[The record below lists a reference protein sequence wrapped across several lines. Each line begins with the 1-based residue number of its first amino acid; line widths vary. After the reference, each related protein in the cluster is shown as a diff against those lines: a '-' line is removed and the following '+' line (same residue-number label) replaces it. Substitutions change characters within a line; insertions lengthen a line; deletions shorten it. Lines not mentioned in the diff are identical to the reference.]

1 MSADR
6 VGFFCVPNFPFD
18 LVAFAAAGY
27 VFVMKIAILGKP
39 FDEETLPFLQALLD
53 DLVARRTEV
62 IIVESFR
69 TYLDNRLQ
77 LPEGIGT
84 FRRGDSLRDV
94 QFVFSIGGDGTLL
107 DTVTYVG
114 ALQIPI
120 LGINTG
126 RLGFLA
132 TITVERISQAI
143 DALFKGHFVLEER
156 SLIRVETDPEVFDGI
171 NFGLNEFSILKRD
184 TSSMIVVHT
193 YIDGEYLNS
202 YWADG
207 LIVATPTGS
216 TGYSLSCGGPV
227 MLPQTNNFIIAPVCP
242 HNLNVRPLIVSDRS
256 VISFEIEGRSNNFLL
271 SLDSRS
277 VAVDA
282 GIQIA
287 VRRENFAVRL
297 VKLNHVNFLTTLRS
311 KLNWGLD
318 KRNPASILL

>member
-1 MSADR
+1 
-6 VGFFCVPNFPFD
+6 
-18 LVAFAAAGY
+18 
-27 VFVMKIAILGKP
+27 MKIAILGKP
-39 FDEETLPFLQALLD
+39 FND
-53 DLVARRTEV
+53 DLTPFMREMVEELTRRQAEV
-62 IIVESFR
+62 CILESFHA
-69 TYLDNRLQ
+69 YLSERVE
-77 LPEGIGT
+77 LPVGIST
-84 FRRGDSLRDV
+84 FRRGDSLQGMR
-94 QFVFSIGGDGTLL
+94 FVLSIGGDGTLL

-114 ALQIPI
+114 PLQIPI

-132 TITVERISQAI
+132 TISPDKITPALDS
-143 DALFKGHFVLEER
+143 LFKGHFVLEDR
-156 SLIRVETDPEVFDGI
+156 SLIRVDTDPDTFGSI

-277 VAVDA
+277 ETVEA

-287 VRRENFAVRL
+287 VRRENFNARL
-297 VKLNHVNFLTTLRS
+297 VKLNHVNFLSTLRS

-318 KRNPASILL
+318 RRNPAGIPI

>member
-1 MSADR
+1 
-6 VGFFCVPNFPFD
+6 
-18 LVAFAAAGY
+18 
-27 VFVMKIAILGKP
+27 MKIAIIGKP
-39 FDEETLPFLQALLD
+39 LDDSTLPFVQALLD
-53 DLVARRTEV
+53 DLVSRQTE
-62 IIVESFR
+62 ILIAESFHSS
-69 TYLDNRLQ
+69 LSSRLH
-77 LPEGIGT
+77 LPEKIT
-84 FRRGDSLRDV
+84 IFQRGDSLRGV
-94 QFVFSIGGDGTLL
+94 QFVLSIGGDGTLL

-114 ALQIPI
+114 SLQIPI

-132 TITVERISQAI
+132 TITPERIAQAI
-143 DALFKGHFVLEER
+143 DALYKGHFVIEER
-156 SLIRVETDPEVFDGI
+156 SLIRVETDPDVFGKI

-277 VAVDA
+277 VPVEANV
-282 GIQIA
+282 QIA
-287 VRRENFAVRL
+287 VRRENFGARL

-318 KRNPASILL
+318 RRNPAGAPV

>member
-1 MSADR
+1 
-6 VGFFCVPNFPFD
+6 
-18 LVAFAAAGY
+18 
-27 VFVMKIAILGKP
+27 MKIAILGKP
-39 FDEETLPFLQALLD
+39 FDEETLPFVQAL
-53 DLVARRTEV
+53 VGRRTE
-62 IIVESFR
+62 ILIVESFR
-69 TYLDNRLQ
+69 TYLDNRLA
-77 LPEGIGT
+77 LPEGVGT
-84 FRRGDSLRDV
+84 FRRGDSLRGV

-132 TITVERISQAI
+132 TITPDRIPQAI
-143 DALFKGHFVLEER
+143 DALFKGHFVIEER
-156 SLIRVETDPEVFDGI
+156 SLIRVDTDPEVFDGI

-207 LIVATPTGS
+207 LIVSTPTGS

-271 SLDSRS
+271 SLDSRA
-277 VAVDA
+277 VPVDA

-287 VRRENFAVRL
+287 VRRETFAARL
-297 VKLNHVNFLTTLRS
+297 VKLNHVNFLSTLRS

-318 KRNPASILL
+318 RRNPAGVPL

>member
-1 MSADR
+1 
-6 VGFFCVPNFPFD
+6 
-18 LVAFAAAGY
+18 
-27 VFVMKIAILGKP
+27 MKIAILGKP
-39 FDEETLPFLQALLD
+39 FDDPALPYVQALLD
-53 DLVARRTEV
+53 DLAIRGAEV
-62 IIVESFR
+62 RIAESFR
-69 TYLDNRLQ
+69 TYLDNRLR
-77 LPEGIGT
+77 LPAGT
-84 FRRGDSLRDV
+84 TEFRRGDSLRGT
-94 QFVFSIGGDGTLL
+94 QFVLSIGGDGTLL

-114 ALQIPI
+114 PLQIPI

-132 TITVERISQAI
+132 TITPDRMGQAI
-143 DALFKGHFVLEER
+143 DALFKGHFTIEER
-156 SLIRVETDPEVFDGI
+156 SLIRLDTDPDVFGGI

-207 LIVATPTGS
+207 LIVSTPTGS

-242 HNLNVRPLIVSDRS
+242 HNLNVRPMVVSDQS
-256 VISFEIEGRSNNFLL
+256 VISFEIEGRGTSYML

-277 VAVDA
+277 VPIEASV
-282 GIQIA
+282 QMA
-287 VRRENFAVRL
+287 VRRETFNARL
-297 VKLNHVNFLTTLRS
+297 VKLNHVNFLSTLRS

-318 KRNPASILL
+318 RRNPTGGVR

>member
-1 MSADR
+1 
-6 VGFFCVPNFPFD
+6 
-18 LVAFAAAGY
+18 
-27 VFVMKIAILGKP
+27 MKIAILGKP
-39 FDEETLPFLQALLD
+39 FDEETLPFVQALLD
-53 DLVARRTEV
+53 DLVARRTDI

-69 TYLDNRLQ
+69 TYLDNRLR
-77 LPEGIGT
+77 LPEAIGT
-84 FRRGDSLRDV
+84 FRRGDSLRGV

-132 TITVERISQAI
+132 TITTAHIAQAI
-143 DALFKGHFVLEER
+143 DALFKGHFVIEER
-156 SLIRVETDPEVFDGI
+156 SLIRVDTDPEVFDGI
-171 NFGLNEFSILKRD
+171 NFGLNEFSISKRD

-242 HNLNVRPLIVSDRS
+242 HNLNVRPLIVPDRS

-271 SLDSRS
+271 SLDSRA
-277 VAVDA
+277 VPVDA

-287 VRRENFAVRL
+287 VRRETFAARL
-297 VKLNHVNFLTTLRS
+297 VKLNHVNFLSTLRS

-318 KRNPASILL
+318 RRNPAGVPL

>member
-1 MSADR
+1 
-6 VGFFCVPNFPFD
+6 
-18 LVAFAAAGY
+18 
-27 VFVMKIAILGKP
+27 MKIAILGKP
-39 FDEETLPFLQALLD
+39 FDDASLPFVQNLLD
-53 DLVARRTEV
+53 DLAGRQTSILVV
-62 IIVESFR
+62 KSFHD
-69 TYLDNRLQ
+69 YLTQRLN
-77 LPEGIGT
+77 LPVGVTT
-84 FRRGDSLRDV
+84 FTRDDSLRGV
-94 QFVFSIGGDGTLL
+94 QFVLSIGGDGTLL

-114 ALQIPI
+114 SLQIPI
-120 LGINTG
+120 LGIHTG

-132 TITVERISQAI
+132 TVTPDRIAQAM
-143 DALFKGHFVLEER
+143 DALFKGHFVLEDR
-156 SLIRVETDPEVFDGI
+156 SLIRVETDPDAFGGI

-207 LIVATPTGS
+207 LVVATPTGS

-242 HNLNVRPLIVSDRS
+242 HNLNVRPIIVSDRS
-256 VISFEIEGRSNNFLL
+256 VISFEIEGRSNQFLL

-282 GIQIA
+282 GVQIA
-287 VRRENFAVRL
+287 VRRESFSVRL
-297 VKLNHVNFLTTLRS
+297 VKFNHVNFLSTLRS

-318 KRNPASILL
+318 RRNPAGIPV

>member
-1 MSADR
+1 
-6 VGFFCVPNFPFD
+6 
-18 LVAFAAAGY
+18 
-27 VFVMKIAILGKP
+27 MKIALIGKP
-39 FDEETLPFLQALLD
+39 LDDATVPFVQALLD
-53 DLVARRTEV
+53 DLAARQTEILV
-62 IIVESFR
+62 VESFHA
-69 TYLDNRLQ
+69 YLATRLR
-77 LPEGIGT
+77 LPENIVV
-84 FRRGDSLRDV
+84 FRRGDSLRGV

-114 ALQIPI
+114 SLQIPI

-132 TITVERISQAI
+132 TINPERIAPAL
-143 DALFKGHFVLEER
+143 DALYKGHFVIEER
-156 SLIRVETDPEVFDGI
+156 SLIRVETDPDVFGKVS
-171 NFGLNEFSILKRD
+171 FGLNEFSILKRD

-277 VAVDA
+277 VPVEANV
-282 GIQIA
+282 QIA
-287 VRRENFAVRL
+287 VRRETFSAHL
-297 VKLNHVNFLTTLRS
+297 VKLNHVNFLSTLRS

-318 KRNPASILL
+318 RRNPATKPV